1 MGRAYI
7 ERKVMQQIA
16 QIAHLLRLAGV
27 LFEMFH
33 QELDHV
39 LDGLRALL
47 HLRETVRRHGVA
59 FHLRVLP
66 LTYFGENIRCMLE
79 QQKKRIRVWFRLPLS
94 RSLVQEGGQ
103 KAREAWET

>member
-27 LFEMFH
+27 LFEMLH

-66 LTYFGENIRCMLE
+66 LAYFGENIRCMLE
-79 QQKKRIRVWFRLPLS
+79 QQKK
-94 RSLVQEGGQ
+94 
-103 KAREAWET
+103 KD